1 MNILITGPSLT
12 NVSGVTT
19 LVNTIIKR
27 SKNENRFF
35 HFRLGKIDNQ
45 KKRLNWAFDQLN
57 ILPRLLKMIRK
68 HRIDLVHL
76 NAPFEKDAVIRDYV
90 VFYVSKYILKKK
102 VVLHIH
108 GGYLLMNPP
117 APGSVF
123 AYMIK
128 KMFTDADVKIVLSEL
143 ERQAILKSYNINCIA
158 LPNAI
163 DNMPGTMPPKTFQ
176 GKLNFIFLGRLV
188 ESKGVF
194 LIVDVFRE
202 LESYF
207 GSFHF
212 DIYGNGPDMNKFLE
226 LLSDMK
232 GLSYTYKG
240 VARGDEKWDA
250 LKAADVFLL
259 PSLHG
264 EGLPVALLEAMRCG
278 CIPVVSDDASM
289 PDVVRHNYDGFIVDK
304 GSKEDLKSTLLNIL
318 ENRNR
323 LPAMSN
329 AASETILEKYSIDT
343 YLAQLN
349 QLYTSIG
356 SYPQQ
361 SKQIPSKKEEQ
372 LSA

>member
-1 MNILITGPSLT
+1 
-12 NVSGVTT
+12 
-19 LVNTIIKR
+19 
-27 SKNENRFF
+27 
-35 HFRLGKIDNQ
+35 
-45 KKRLNWAFDQLN
+45 
-57 ILPRLLKMIRK
+57 
-68 HRIDLVHL
+68 
-76 NAPFEKDAVIRDYV
+76 
-90 VFYVSKYILKKK
+90 
-102 VVLHIH
+102 
-108 GGYLLMNPP
+108 MNPP
-117 APGSVF
+117 APRSVF
-123 AYMIK
+123 AYMIR

-143 ERQAILKSYNINCIA
+143 ERQAIFNTYKLNSIA

-163 DNMPGTMPPKTFQ
+163 DNMPGTMPAKTFQ

-207 GSFHF
+207 SSFHF

-232 GLSYTYKG
+232 GLNYTYKG
-240 VARGDEKWDA
+240 VARGDEKWAA

-304 GSKEDLKSTLLNIL
+304 GSKLDLKSSLIEIF
-318 ENRNR
+318 ENRGR
-323 LPAMSN
+323 LPAMSK
-329 AASETILEKYSIDT
+329 AASEIILEKYSIDT

-356 SYPQQ
+356 APLQQ
-361 SKQIPSKKEEQ
+361 SKSIPSKKEQ